1 MSENQSENWNL
12 LHLKLKSNMQ
22 QELSITRDLLGNMHQ
37 EELSL
42 IIQDQPSWNRVM
54 IHRSQMLERLKTLRL
69 QRLETTQEIVKTLGL
84 KDANCDLEKLLPLNE
99 EISYE
104 IFNIRDQLI
113 ALTERMNHQQNLNHH
128 LIENNHSMM
137 SQAQRQPLT
146 QKNSKAGV
154 TTCTIK
160 RGGYN

>member
-1 MSENQSENWNL
+1 
-12 LHLKLKSNMQ
+12 MQ
-22 QELSITRDLLGNMHQ
+22 QELSISRDLLGNMHQ

-69 QRLETTQEIVKTLGL
+69 QRVETTQEIVKTLGL
-84 KDANCDLEKLLPLNE
+84 KEANCDLEKLLPLNE

-128 LIENNHSMM
+128 LIEHKNSLM
-137 SQAQRQPLT
+137 SQAQRQPLA
-146 QKNSKAGV
+146 QKSSKTGV
-154 TTCTIK
+154 TTCTLK